1 VRDGIALARR
11 GIPVVALVTEDFWPQ
26 GNFVARAF
34 GMPEVP
40 RVELPH
46 PVAGTGDEAMKRVAA
61 AIVPRILQALRG
73 QVKGEVKAGVADR
86 SEP

>member
-1 VRDGIALARR
+1 M
-11 GIPVVALVTEDFWPQ
+11 VALVTEDFWPQ

-61 AIVPRILQALRG
+61 AIVPRVLAALRG
-73 QVKGEVKAGVADR
+73 EVKGEVLAVDR
-86 SEP
+86 STP

>member
-1 VRDGIALARR
+1 MRDGIALARR

-26 GNFVARAF
+26 GNFVARSF

-61 AIVPRILQALRG
+61 AIAPRILASLRG
-73 QVKGEVKAGVADR
+73 ELTGEVRGIAR
-86 SEP
+86 SS

>member
-1 VRDGIALARR
+1 M
-11 GIPVVALVTEDFWPQ
+11 VALVTEDFWPQ

-46 PVAGTGDEAMKRVAA
+46 PVAGSGDEAMKRFAA
-61 AIVPRILQALRG
+61 AIAPRILAVLRG
-73 QVKGEVKAGVADR
+73 ESKGEVRGVAR
-86 SEP
+86 SA

>member
-11 GIPVVALVTEDFWPQ
+11 GIPVVTLVTEDFWPQ
-26 GNFVARAF
+26 GNFVSRAF

-46 PVAGTGDEAMKRVAA
+46 PVAGSGDEAMKRVAA
-61 AIVPRILQALRG
+61 AIAPRILASLRG
-73 QVKGEVKAGVADR
+73 ELKGEMRATAQETR
-86 SEP
+86 